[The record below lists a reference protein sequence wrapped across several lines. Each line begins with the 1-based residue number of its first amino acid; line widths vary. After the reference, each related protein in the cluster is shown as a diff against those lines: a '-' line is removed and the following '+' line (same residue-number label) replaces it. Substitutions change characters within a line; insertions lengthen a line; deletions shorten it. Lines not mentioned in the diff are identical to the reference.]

1 MPHSNERFF
10 FFFFAD
16 RRTLY
21 RLIDSAVLWMC
32 HVVVGTFLL
41 REYRKFCTP
50 SSDGTWYST
59 ILHYLSTD
67 IRLRIAAIDSSRDLW
82 FFLFVTWNRE
92 SVCKFATTSTRS
104 TWEISMRYNANYTA
118 QVVWFVAR
126 TRYLSII
133 VQPKMNIVLVVWY
146 WRQNLVSRYSV
157 LRLLRLPLF
166 LSTRTEC
173 NFFSHSTFNSVK
185 YSAAAAS
192 PYTCI

>member
-1 MPHSNERFF
+1 MNHPIHTLHRRVLWSRKDHAGAHRRHTHSKC
-10 FFFFAD
+10 
-16 RRTLY
+16 RTLTNDFFSFFLQIVVLY
-21 RLIDSAVLWMC
+21 IGLLIRLYYGCVMWSSV
-32 HVVVGTFLL
+32 HFFL
-41 REYRKFCTP
+41 REYRIFCTP

-133 VQPKMNIVLVVWY
+133 VQPKWTSF
-146 WRQNLVSRYSV
+146 W
-157 LRLLRLPLF
+157 
-166 LSTRTEC
+166 
-173 NFFSHSTFNSVK
+173 
-185 YSAAAAS
+185 
-192 PYTCI
+192 